1 MGVKRRRI
9 VWSAAGIIAVAAAAI
24 VFLGYKRDM
33 AAARQRVDG
42 LQTSVFA
49 WKYGAMEYRLAG
61 EGPVLLVSHGVTGGV
76 DQGIGLVRAYVGEG
90 YRCLYV
96 SRFGYLGSAM
106 PSAPSVKLQAE
117 AFKDLL
123 GFLGIER
130 AFILG
135 NSAGGTS
142 AIQFALDYPDKCRGL
157 ILISSNVPGNKT
169 GSAPKAVFRSDFL
182 YWGAIRLAG
191 RAMMAM
197 FVPRPIIKKLS
208 GQEKRKLIDDM
219 YVSAMPISRR
229 TKGILFD
236 IEVSNPSIDGNIPF
250 ENVISPT
257 LVVHAVDD
265 PAPPIAGARLIA
277 GRIPN
282 AELAAYETGGHL
294 ILGHEDEIK
303 ARIKAFIFR

>member
-1 MGVKRRRI
+1 MKTKAFVL
-9 VWSAAGIIAVAAAAI
+9 AAVAIIAVV
-24 VFLGYKRDM
+24 VFAVVFPGYKKDL
-33 AAARQRVDG
+33 AAARENIGR
-42 LQTSVFA
+42 LQTQIFP
-49 WKYGAMEYRLAG
+49 WKHGDMEYRLAG
-61 EGPVLLVSHGVTGGV
+61 EGPIVLISHGVTGGV
-76 DQGIGLVRAYVGEG
+76 DQGIGLARMYLGEG

-96 SRFGYLGSAM
+96 SRFGYLKSAM
-106 PSAPSVKLQAE
+106 PGSPSVKLQAE
-117 AFKDLL
+117 AYKDLL

-142 AIQFALDYPDKCRGL
+142 AIQFALDYPEKCQGL
-157 ILISSNVPGNKT
+157 ILISSNVPGNKA
-169 GSAPKAVFRSDFL
+169 GAPPKAVFRSDFL

-197 FVPRPIIKKLS
+197 FIPKPIIRSLS
-208 GQEKRKLIDDM
+208 GPEKRKLIDDL

-236 IEVSNPSIDGNIPF
+236 LEVSNPAINGDIPF
-250 ENVISPT
+250 ENIAAPA
-257 LVVHAVDD
+257 LIIHAVDD

-282 AELAAYETGGHL
+282 GELAAFETGGHL
-294 ILGHEDEIK
+294 ILNHDGEIK
-303 ARIKAFIFR
+303 EKIRAFIFR